1 MSTASDRP
9 IPPVPD
15 ADAAGSPAGA
25 ESRAAEPAARADAPT
40 VADLGNGVWTVPVP
54 IPNNP
59 LGCTLVYVLET
70 DAGPVLVDAGWDD
83 PISYRALVDGL
94 IEVGTSIE
102 DVHGVL
108 VTHAHPDHHGLSE
121 KVREVSGAWIALHAA
136 DAQQVEQINGAPR
149 AAWLRHHLE
158 VLTLAG
164 APQEAIDALTAL
176 RTRSAND
183 GTRPR
188 LRYAVPDRELVHGE
202 LAPAPGRAVRTVWTP
217 GHTPGHVCLH
227 LEDGDGRLLS
237 GDHLLPSITP
247 HIGLYDDA
255 EEADPLGDFLASL
268 TRVARLPI
276 TGVLPAHE
284 HVFADAAGRAA
295 EVARLHEV
303 RLAALHA
310 RLRERS
316 LTLWQIAEGMDWNR
330 PWARLGAQNRQL
342 ALSEA
347 AAHLRHLVKR
357 GRAAAEAQGD
367 PVRYT
372 AL

>member
-1 MSTASDRP
+1 MTTAPSH
-9 IPPVPD
+9 
-15 ADAAGSPAGA
+15 
-25 ESRAAEPAARADAPT
+25 PT
-40 VADLGNGVWTVPVP
+40 PRVADLGNGVWTVPVP
-54 IPNNP
+54 IPDNP
-59 LGCTLVYVLET
+59 LGATLVYVLET

-83 PISYRALVDGL
+83 PVSYQALVDGL
-94 IEVGTSIE
+94 IEVGTTIA

-121 KVREVSGAWIALHAA
+121 KVREASGAWIALHAA
-136 DAQQVEQINGAPR
+136 DTEQVELINNAPR

-164 APQEAIDALTAL
+164 APQEALDALTKH
-176 RTRSAND
+176 RDVSV
-183 GTRPR
+183 TRPR

-247 HIGLYDDA
+247 HIGLYDEA

-268 TRVARLPI
+268 TRVAKLPI

-284 HVFADAAGRAA
+284 HVFSDAAGRAA
-295 EVARLHEV
+295 EVAALHED
-303 RLAALHA
+303 RLTALHV

-330 PWARLGAQNRQL
+330 PWAQLGAQNRQL

-357 GRAAAEAQGD
+357 GRAQAEPAGETA
-367 PVRYT
+367 RYT

>member
-1 MSTASDRP
+1 MTTAPDRP
-9 IPPVPD
+9 TPP
-15 ADAAGSPAGA
+15 
-25 ESRAAEPAARADAPT
+25 APR

-70 DAGPVLVDAGWDD
+70 DAGPVLVDSGWDD

-94 IEVGTSIE
+94 VEVGTSIE

-136 DAQQVEQINGAPR
+136 DAEQVEQINSAPR

-164 APQEAIDALTAL
+164 APQEALDALTGL
-176 RTRSAND
+176 RTAAAGSS
-183 GTRPR
+183 RPR

-202 LAPAPGRAVRTVWTP
+202 LAPAPGRTVRTVWTP

-227 LEDGDGRLLS
+227 LEGDDGRLLS

-247 HIGLYDDA
+247 HIGLYDEA

-284 HVFADAAGRAA
+284 HAFTDAAGRAA
-295 EVARLHEV
+295 EVAGLHEV
-303 RLAALHA
+303 RLAALHT
-310 RLRERS
+310 RLRAAS

-330 PWARLGAQNRQL
+330 PWAQLGAQNRQL

-357 GRAAAEAQGD
+357 GRAAAESGGD

>member
-1 MSTASDRP
+1 MTTAPSRP
-9 IPPVPD
+9 TP
-15 ADAAGSPAGA
+15 
-25 ESRAAEPAARADAPT
+25 R

-54 IPNNP
+54 IPDNP
-59 LGCTLVYVLET
+59 LGVTLVYVLET
-70 DAGPVLVDAGWDD
+70 EAGPVLVDAGWDD
-83 PISYRALVDGL
+83 PISYQALVDGL
-94 IEVGTSIE
+94 IEVGTTIE

-121 KVREVSGAWIALHAA
+121 KVREASGAWIALHAA
-136 DAQQVEQINGAPR
+136 DAEQVDLINNAPR
-149 AAWLRHHLE
+149 EAWLRHHLE

-164 APQEAIDALTAL
+164 APQDALDALT
-176 RTRSAND
+176 RHREVSV
-183 GTRPR
+183 TRPR
-188 LRYAVPDRELVHGE
+188 LHYAVPDRELVHGE
-202 LAPAPGRAVRTVWTP
+202 LAPAPGRAIRTVWTP

-247 HIGLYDDA
+247 HIGLYDEA

-268 TRVARLPI
+268 TRVAQLPI

-284 HVFADAAGRAA
+284 HVFSDAAGRAA
-295 EVARLHEV
+295 EVAALHEE
-303 RLAALHA
+303 RLSALRT
-310 RLRERS
+310 RLCERS

-330 PWARLGAQNRQL
+330 PWAQLGAQNRQL

-357 GRAAAEAQGD
+357 GRAQAEAGGG
-367 PVRYT
+367 PARYT

>member
-1 MSTASDRP
+1 MTATTSQPEQRP
-9 IPPVPD
+9 EQRPGQRP
-15 ADAAGSPAGA
+15 
-25 ESRAAEPAARADAPT
+25 EQR

-54 IPNNP
+54 IPGNP
-59 LGCTLVYVLET
+59 LGATLVYVLET
-70 DAGPVLVDAGWDD
+70 AEGPVLVDSGWDD
-83 PISYRALVDGL
+83 PVSYQALVDGL
-94 IEVGTSIE
+94 VQVGTSVE
-102 DVHGVL
+102 DVHGIL

-121 KVREVSGAWIALHAA
+121 KVRDVSGAWVALHAA
-136 DAQQVEQINGAPR
+136 DTEQVHMINNAPR
-149 AAWLRHHLE
+149 ASWLRHHLE

-164 APQEAIDALTAL
+164 APQEALDALSRHREEASGQ
-176 RTRSAND
+176 RM
-183 GTRPR
+183 R
-188 LRYAVPDRELVHGE
+188 LQYAVPDRELVHGE
-202 LAPAPGRAVRTVWTP
+202 LAPVPGRAVRTVWTP

-227 LEDGDGRLLS
+227 LEDGDNRLLS

-276 TGVLPAHE
+276 SGVLPAHE
-284 HVFADAAGRAA
+284 HVFGDAAGRAA
-295 EVARLHEV
+295 EVARLHEQ
-303 RLAALHA
+303 RLGDLRA
-310 RLRERS
+310 RLREES

-330 PWARLGAQNRQL
+330 PWAQLGAQNRQL

-357 GRAAAEAQGD
+357 GHAGVEPTGE
-367 PVRYT
+367 PPRYT